1 MECSII
7 DKLRGPKVFDMSI
20 FDWVASLLGAALL
33 GLAFK
38 LKGGIKWLLFIIGWV
53 IFGIAAHAFFGIN
66 TMFGF
71 YLGLNP
77 KPNRSKQ
84 CNLF

>member
-7 DKLRGPKVFDMSI
+7 DKLRGPKVLDMSI
-20 FDWVASLLGAALL
+20 FDWTTSLLGAALL

-38 LKGGIKWLLFIIGWV
+38 LQGTVKWILFIIAWV
-53 IFGIAAHAFFGIN
+53 LFGILAHAFFGIN

-71 YLGLNP
+71 YLGINP